1 MSMAAIDAIIF
12 AVAAGF
18 AFAVLVTVIV
28 IIGVHTEEHR
38 RTLTRKKAPGAIAR
52 LARFVLGW
60 NIRDEHDCSARH
72 PYDDDHAEPL
82 EQSMTTRI

>member
-1 MSMAAIDAIIF
+1 MAAIDAIVF

-28 IIGVHTEEHR
+28 IIGVHREEHR
-38 RTLTRKKAPGAIAR
+38 RTLTNTNAPGAIAR

-60 NIRDEHDCSARH
+60 NIRDEYNCGAHH
-72 PYDDDHAEPL
+72 PYGDDYPEAL
-82 EQSMTTRI
+82 EQSMSTRI

>member
-1 MSMAAIDAIIF
+1 MAAIDAIVF

-28 IIGVHTEEHR
+28 IIGVHREEHR
-38 RTLTRKKAPGAIAR
+38 RTLTKPNAPGAIAR

-60 NIRDEHDCSARH
+60 HIRDEYCCGARH
-72 PYDDDHAEPL
+72 PHDDDYAEAL
-82 EQSMTTRI
+82 EQSMSTRI

>member
-1 MSMAAIDAIIF
+1 MAAIDAIVF

-28 IIGVHTEEHR
+28 IIGVHREERR
-38 RTLTRKKAPGAIAR
+38 RTLTRRNAPGAIAR

-60 NIRDEHDCSARH
+60 NIRDEYNSGGRH
-72 PYDDDHAEPL
+72 PYDDDYPEAL
-82 EQSMTTRI
+82 EHSMSTRI

>member
-1 MSMAAIDAIIF
+1 MAAIDAIVF

-28 IIGVHTEEHR
+28 IIGVHREEHR
-38 RTLTRKKAPGAIAR
+38 RTLTKPNAPGAIAR

-60 NIRDEHDCSARH
+60 NIRDEYRGGAPH
-72 PYDDDHAEPL
+72 PYDDEYAEALDHRM
-82 EQSMTTRI
+82 STRI

>member
-1 MSMAAIDAIIF
+1 MAAIDAIVF

-28 IIGVHTEEHR
+28 IIGVHREERR
-38 RTLTRKKAPGAIAR
+38 RTLTSRNAPGAIAR

-60 NIRDEHDCSARH
+60 NVRDQYHRGAHH
-72 PYDDDHAEPL
+72 PYDDDYAEPL
-82 EQSMTTRI
+82 EHSLSTRI